1 MRRFWMSRSPL
12 PQFRISWQPPDAE
25 YIPTSLNLIS
35 CAAYQKQ
42 YHGTVMRAEI
52 PRFNYPIIETHC
64 HLDYLKAKSLAEIL
78 DEANA
83 VGVERFITIAVAPSN
98 LDTAVECTQLPNVW
112 ATQGIHPHEA
122 DHFTDAIAAKIRE
135 NAAHPRVVAIGE
147 IGLDYFYDHGDRNRQ
162 RDAFEQQLAMAAE
175 LDMPVV
181 IHTRDADDDTRAI
194 LQNAAPALKRKG
206 VIHSFTSGIA
216 LAEFCIGEG
225 FVLGFNGIAT
235 FNKAENVR
243 DVIRITPLENI
254 VLETDAPFLTP
265 IPYRGKENAPCYLPF
280 IAAKIAEVKAVTVE
294 TVLEKAYQNSLRL
307 FFG

>member
-1 MRRFWMSRSPL
+1 LQRLRNSSRPLSAESDRPDHKFDKLRGFPYCWQRF
-12 PQFRISWQPPDAE
+12 
-25 YIPTSLNLIS
+25 
-35 CAAYQKQ
+35 
-42 YHGTVMRAEI
+42 MRAEI
-52 PRFNYPIIETHC
+52 PRFNLPIIETHC
-64 HLDYLKAKSLAEIL
+64 HLDYLKAKPVDEIL
-78 DEANA
+78 GDASA

-98 LDTAVECTQLPNVW
+98 LDTALKCTQLPNVW

-135 NAAHPRVVAIGE
+135 NAAHPRIVAIGE
-147 IGLDYFYDHGDRNRQ
+147 IGLDYFYDHSDRNRQ
-162 RDAFEQQLAMAAE
+162 RDAFERQLAMAAE

-194 LQNAAPALKRKG
+194 LKNAAPALKRKG
-206 VIHSFTSGIA
+206 VIHSFTSSMA

-243 DVIRITPLENI
+243 DVIRITPFEHLL
-254 VLETDAPFLTP
+254 LETDAPFLTP

-280 IAAKIAEVKAVTVE
+280 IVAKIAEVKSVSVE
-294 TVLEKAYQNSLRL
+294 TVLHAAYSNSLRL
-307 FFG
+307 FFA

>member
-1 MRRFWMSRSPL
+1 
-12 PQFRISWQPPDAE
+12 
-25 YIPTSLNLIS
+25 
-35 CAAYQKQ
+35 
-42 YHGTVMRAEI
+42 MRAEI

-64 HLDYLKAKSLAEIL
+64 HLDYLKAKPIEEIL
-78 DEANA
+78 GDATA
-83 VGVERFITIAVAPSN
+83 VGIERFVTIAVSPSN
-98 LDTAVECTQLPNVW
+98 LDAAIACTQLPGVW

-122 DHFTDAIAAKIRE
+122 NDFTDGIAAKIRE

-147 IGLDYFYDHGDRNRQ
+147 IGLDYFYDHSDRNRQ
-162 RDAFEQQLAMAAE
+162 LAAFEQQLAMAAE
-175 LDMPVV
+175 LDLPVV
-181 IHTRDADDDTRAI
+181 IHTRDADEDTRAV

-235 FNKAENVR
+235 FNKADNVR
-243 DVIRITPLENI
+243 DVIRITPLEHI

-280 IAAKIAEVKAVTVE
+280 IAAKIAEVKSVAVE
-294 TVLEKAYQNSLRL
+294 TVLEKAYQNSIRL
-307 FFG
+307 FFS